1 MTRVLI
7 PRFASPVFVALLLIS
22 CVAPATTSTAP
33 APPTLPAPPPAD
45 EPAGPPPPFSV
56 ELRPDGA
63 TISTLEE
70 INDAI
75 VIPGGVLL
83 AHDNTIWRLD
93 RGGRDLQ
100 EVTKSIDPHGMASDG
115 TWLYW
120 FSEEENAR
128 LNLETLERE
137 LIEQLEPA
145 GLQYTFAMGELP
157 YALTG
162 PGMIWWYRGRDAYVV
177 DRPKSA
183 DGRLGPLGLRAGGRV
198 AVLSKVRPDGT
209 SYLKR
214 AQGGRTKDAV
224 ESDSAH
230 PRRFSVDPEGRL
242 LFLRGEGV
250 LRLNPGTS
258 EAQFLFELPD
268 LTALCWCGEDI
279 CTISAESQALV
290 RHSGPFEGPSHS
302 VETLR
307 PVNSDVHTLSCN
319 ADAVAWTSRE
329 TGYALHVVWLP
340 EARDGGEHAP

>member
-1 MTRVLI
+1 MLI
-7 PRFASPVFVALLLIS
+7 SRLASPIVLAALTS
-22 CVAPATTSTAP
+22 CAAPATTVPAP
-33 APPTLPAPPPAD
+33 APPAVPAPPPAD
-45 EPAGPPPPFSV
+45 EPAGPPPPLSV

-75 VIPGGVLL
+75 AIPGGVLL

-100 EVTKSIDPHGMASDG
+100 EVTKSIDPHGMATDG

-162 PGMIWWYRGRDAYVV
+162 PGMIWWYRGSDAYVV
-177 DRPKSA
+177 DRPTSA

-242 LFLRGEGV
+242 LFLRERASCVWTRGPARPSFSSRRPTSPRCVGAARTSAPSRPN
-250 LRLNPGTS
+250 LRRW
-258 EAQFLFELPD
+258 FD
-268 LTALCWCGEDI
+268 TAVRSKAPR
-279 CTISAESQALV
+279 TRSKPSA
-290 RHSGPFEGPSHS
+290 P
-302 VETLR
+302 
-307 PVNSDVHTLSCN
+307 
-319 ADAVAWTSRE
+319 
-329 TGYALHVVWLP
+329 
-340 EARDGGEHAP
+340 